1 MKQAHDLQKIENKLK
16 KREQE
21 LQCLYRLGPVINSD
35 GDVHEMLRDST
46 AHLIEGLQ
54 FPEVASASIFLDGVE
69 YTARPIPKESVVE
82 SFSADITIDFKK
94 RGSIE
99 VYYQRKGSFL
109 KEEELLV
116 SEASRRIAKSIQ
128 RHDLQLQKE
137 TYLGRLE
144 QLVEEKTRELER
156 QKKKYEDLF
165 MDSPVPLIISS
176 KEGEV
181 IKANPAFYRLLS
193 HPEDGSVRLNFVG
206 DQLYENHEARP
217 AIFKKLDES
226 GIYENYEV
234 TLIDRLGNRIPV
246 LASSVYVNYDGQP
259 RIETVYKD
267 IRVRKE
273 LERKLMEQMSLL
285 EQKVQERTVDL
296 ENQKNLLTK
305 RNQELITA
313 TEKLRES
320 KTRLQALFRAITD
333 RVTVIDADYNILM
346 SNQKSIG
353 NRGKCYKKVFGLEQ
367 PCEECL
373 LTTVFREK
381 APVTR
386 EKMVED
392 EYYLVQAYP
401 IYDSACNITGAL
413 EISRVITKEKNMERQ
428 LLQAD
433 KLASLGQL
441 VSGVGHEINNPNT
454 FIRGNLY
461 IVQEAMKDIFPILDQ
476 HYKAHPELKI
486 ARLNYDIFRQNV
498 PVLIEDMVTGA
509 NRIKGIVDGL
519 KKFAKRDEGL
529 LNEVVDLNAITEAC
543 LRLVDNQVRRTAD
556 VKEDFDPN
564 LPTVI
569 GNAQRL
575 QQVIINIVINA
586 SQAMGDNRGTIR
598 VITRFDDNDVVLRI
612 QDDGKGMDE
621 KTVRQIFDP
630 FYTTKRH
637 QGGTGL
643 GLSIAYG
650 IVKEHGGRID
660 VESKVGVGTTFCM
673 YLPRNSVEKR

>member
-46 AHLIEGLQ
+46 GHLIEGLQ

-193 HPEDGSVRLNFVG
+193 YPEDGSVRLNFVG

-234 TLIDRLGNRIPV
+234 TLIDRLDNRIPV

-285 EQKVQERTVDL
+285 EQKVNERTVDL

-441 VSGVGHEINNPNT
+441 VSGIGHEINNPNT

-461 IVQEAMKDIFPILDQ
+461 IVQEAMKDIFPVLDQ

-612 QDDGKGMDE
+612 EDDGKGMDE